1 MKKNPPFLTAILLCV
16 VFLAAGC
23 GNGNEA
29 AKNKPADQGQ
39 NKQASGQAVQNG
51 QAKNQE
57 QSIKGT
63 LMELTQRNKAL
74 KCSFSHQFEQ
84 GEMEGV
90 VYAKGDQVRQDAQ
103 VRQNNQDMETH
114 MIMKGDDVYTWS
126 SAQPGQ
132 GMKMNTK
139 QVREQS
145 QKQNSGESQ
154 AGTPSNIDT
163 EIEYDCFAWNGDGS
177 KFELP
182 SDVDF
187 TDITQ
192 IMDQMQGVMN
202 NAQDA
207 RELNQNQI
215 NDMKQTGCA
224 ACEMAPDPEKC
235 KANLGCE

>member
-1 MKKNPPFLTAILLCV
+1 MKKTPLFLTVILLCV
-16 VFLAAGC
+16 AFLAAGC

-29 AKNKPADQGQ
+29 AKNKPSGQGQ
-39 NKQASGQAVQNG
+39 DKQSSGQAAPNN
-51 QAKNQE
+51 QANNQE

-63 LMELTQRNKAL
+63 LMELMQRGRAL
-74 KCSFSHQFEQ
+74 ECSFSHQFEE

-90 VYAKGDQVRQDAQ
+90 VYAKGDQVRQDAE
-103 VRQNNQDMETH
+103 VKQNNQEMETH
-114 MIMKGDDVYTWS
+114 MIMRGDDVYTWS

-154 AGTPSNIDT
+154 AGAPSNIDT
-163 EIEYDCFAWNGDGS
+163 EIEYDCSAWSGDGS

-182 SDVDF
+182 NDVDF

-192 IMDQMQGVMN
+192 MMDEIQGMMN

-207 RELNQNQI
+207 RELNQGQI

-235 KANLGCE
+235 KVNLGCE